1 VTPVLPL
8 SFLTSPC
15 SLLSS
20 RFSPLTSLRSPLPIG
35 IARVNRHLHQR
46 ADGIVWI
53 PEVLGEVGA
62 TCDVVIRE
70 RLPLPGCRR
79 VRAPRRRKAS
89 GRTPDGW
96 CAAKR
101 ETFVGWRVHLVRRP
115 DGAPVRVPM
124 QPTPPNPSHG

>member
-1 VTPVLPL
+1 MTPVLPL
-8 SFLTSPC
+8 SFLTSPR

-101 ETFVGWRVHLVRRP
+101 ETFVG
-115 DGAPVRVPM
+115 
-124 QPTPPNPSHG
+124 